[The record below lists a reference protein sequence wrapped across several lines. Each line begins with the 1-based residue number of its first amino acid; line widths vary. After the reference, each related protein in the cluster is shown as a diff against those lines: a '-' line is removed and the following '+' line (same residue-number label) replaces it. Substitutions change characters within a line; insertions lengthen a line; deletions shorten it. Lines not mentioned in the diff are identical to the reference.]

1 MAPSNHSPLEIIMKL
16 LKFAILS
23 LALAPLPLAA
33 QSLHETHDMRWAPA
47 GKTPSVTWHYR
58 GKDPARTAANCRAA
72 ATPVHLSGKTVMHA
86 APATNGDCGARLA
99 SEQQRDRQVARD

>member
-1 MAPSNHSPLEIIMKL
+1 MKL

-33 QSLHETHDMRWAPA
+33 QSLNETHDMRWAPA
-47 GKTPSVTWHYR
+47 SKTPSVTWHYR

-72 ATPVHLSGKTVMHA
+72 AKPVHLSGKTTMHA
-86 APATNGDCGARLA
+86 APATGGDCGTHVA
-99 SEQQRDRQVARD
+99 SDPKHDQQIAQN